1 MSEQDKLRDAIK
13 EARQHWYPGT
23 TGARILEPVLAAAE
37 STLPKTKM
45 VEVWAVWCLSEG
57 GGDLVGYIAEAIAY
71 PTKAQADEEARKSI
85 NDGNLGV
92 HVTGPHMQEVPA

>member
-1 MSEQDKLRDAIK
+1 MDEHDKLREAIK

-45 VEVWAVWCLSEG
+45 VEVWRVEWARQNSRDQWMPASVAFTSK
-57 GGDLVGYIAEAIAY
+57 AEADDFVVV
-71 PTKAQADEEARKSI
+71 AQSAGHACI
-85 NDGNLGV
+85 
-92 HVTGPHMQEVPA
+92 HITGPHQQEVPA